1 MNSDLWNK
9 TKELLTSALALP
21 EDARSSFLN
30 HCDAEE
36 EVRNEVA
43 RLLTYKSQISTFLSQ
58 TVGGHKLEESG
69 AYSPVCTPG
78 AILANRFRVI
88 RFLSRGGMGEV
99 YEAEDIEL
107 TRRVALKMV
116 KPLVSGDPDCL
127 QRFKRE
133 VKLAQQ
139 VTHANVCRIFDFF
152 RHSTTL
158 NRGNLE
164 LLFVS
169 MELLRGETLAERLR
183 HIGKME
189 ADEALGIIS
198 QVLSALEAA
207 HAVGVLHRDLKP
219 GNIFL
224 VPGEGS
230 NSCRAV
236 VTDFGLAL
244 PLSEG
249 SSPCVTPATGGG
261 ILGTPAYMSPEQ
273 LENAP
278 LTPASDI
285 YALGLVMYHMA
296 TGVLPFKDEPFFLM
310 AARRV
315 SDGIPS
321 PRRFVPEIDPLWE
334 SVIMKCLE
342 RNMSRRFQSP
352 REVAKALRGEEVVE
366 RVTHK
371 IRRGLRSVA
380 ILPFI
385 NASGDSEMEYLSD
398 GITETVI
405 SSLSRIPTIRVMARS
420 TVFRF
425 KGRLD
430 NPQAIGRQLGVGK
443 VVVGR
448 VLAKGASLNVGA
460 ELVDVE
466 NGWQVWGEQFN
477 RRFDD
482 IFDLQEEIAGKISLK
497 LETKLGREDKK
508 RLSGKNAQNTEA
520 YRLYLKGRYFLNKR
534 TEADIKRS
542 IEYFGLAI
550 VSDPRYAL
558 AYSGLADA
566 HTTQAFLFPVL
577 PPAEFMPKA
586 QNAATKALSIDESLA
601 EAYASLGV
609 VAMRYEWRLA
619 KAEAHFTQAIALNPS
634 YATAH
639 HWYGEC
645 LAAMGRGEESI
656 DQLKQAQALDPLSAV
671 INAVLGA
678 VYYFSGNYE
687 RSIEQCRYTL
697 ELENN
702 FWPAYQFLGMSYEA
716 RGELPQAIDA
726 LRRAVDSSLRSTLM
740 LSALGHA
747 YAVNGDV
754 KASQKIYEELEQLS
768 KVRYVSPLNLALIEI
783 GLGEAGRAF
792 AELER
797 AVRGHSA
804 WLVFL
809 RVDRRFDPLRADPR
823 FDEIMHRVGFSG
835 SFAAS

>member
-1 MNSDLWNK
+1 MNSDAWNK
-9 TKELLTSALALP
+9 TKELLTAALALP

-30 HCDAEE
+30 QCDAEQ
-36 EVRNEVA
+36 EVRDEVA
-43 RLLTYKSQISTFLSQ
+43 RLLAYKSEIGTFLSQ
-58 TVGGHKLEESG
+58 TVGGRPLQVSE
-69 AYSPVCTPG
+69 AYFPVCTPG
-78 AILANRFRVI
+78 SILANRFRVI

-107 TRRVALKMV
+107 NRRVALKMV

-139 VTHANVCRIFDFF
+139 VTHSNVCRIFDFF

-158 NRGNLE
+158 SSGNVE
-164 LLFVS
+164 LVFVS
-169 MELLRGETLAERLR
+169 MELLQGETLAERLR
-183 HIGKME
+183 HTGKME
-189 ADEALGIIS
+189 ADEVLGIIS

-230 NSCRAV
+230 NWCRAV

-244 PLSEG
+244 PLTED
-249 SSPCVTPATGGG
+249 SSPGVTRATGGG
-261 ILGTPAYMSPEQ
+261 VLGTPAYMSPEQ
-273 LENAP
+273 LENGP

-296 TGVLPFKDEPFFLM
+296 AGVLPFEDETPFVM
-310 AARRV
+310 AARRLNQRT
-315 SDGIPS
+315 PS
-321 PRRFVPEIDPLWE
+321 LRRFVPEIDPLLE
-334 SVIMKCLE
+334 SVIMRCLE
-342 RNMSRRFQSP
+342 RDASRRFQSA
-352 REVAKALRGEEVVE
+352 RDVAKALSREKAIET
-366 RVTHK
+366 VTHK
-371 IRRGLRSVA
+371 ARRGLQSVA

-405 SSLSRIPTIRVMARS
+405 STLSRIPTLRVMARS

-497 LETKLGREDKK
+497 LEIKLGREERK
-508 RLSGKNAQNTEA
+508 RFSAKQARNTEA
-520 YRLYLKGRYFLNKR
+520 YQLYLKGRYFLNKR

-542 IEYFGLAI
+542 IEYFERAV

-577 PPAEFMPKA
+577 PPTEFMPKA
-586 QNAATKALSIDESLA
+586 QTAATKALSIDESLA

-619 KAEAHFTQAIALNPS
+619 KAEAHFTQAIALNPN

-645 LAAMGRGEESI
+645 LAAMGRGEQSI
-656 DQLKQAQALDPLSAV
+656 NQLKQAQALDPLSAV

-702 FWPAYQFLGMSYEA
+702 FWPAYQFIGMSHEA
-716 RGELPQAIDA
+716 RGEFPQAIDA
-726 LRRAVDSSLRSTLM
+726 LRRAVDSSQRSTLM

-754 KASQKIYEELEQLS
+754 KASQGIYEELEQLS
-768 KVRYVSPLNLALIEI
+768 KVRYVSPLNLALVEI
-783 GLGEAGRAF
+783 GLGNVDRAF
-792 AELER
+792 TELKR
-797 AVRGHSA
+797 AVQGHSA

-823 FDEIMHRVGFSG
+823 FDEIMRRVGFSG

>member
-1 MNSDLWNK
+1 MNLDLWNK
-9 TKELLTSALALP
+9 VKELLTTALALP
-21 EDARSSFLN
+21 EDARSSFLDQ
-30 HCDAEE
+30 CGGEE
-36 EVRNEVA
+36 EVRDEVA
-43 RLLTYKSQISTFLSQ
+43 RLLACKSEIGTFLSQ

-69 AYSPVCTPG
+69 AYSPVCNPG
-78 AILANRFRVI
+78 VILANRFRVI

-107 TRRVALKMV
+107 NRRVALKMV
-116 KPLVSGDPDCL
+116 MPLVSRDPNCL

-139 VTHANVCRIFDFF
+139 VTHPNVCRIFDFF
-152 RHSTTL
+152 RHSATVSS
-158 NRGNLE
+158 GNLE
-164 LLFVS
+164 LVFVS
-169 MELLRGETLAERLR
+169 MELLQGETLADRLLR
-183 HIGKME
+183 IGKME
-189 ADEALGIIS
+189 ADKALAILS

-224 VPGEGS
+224 VPGEGP
-230 NSCRAV
+230 NLCRAV

-244 PLSEG
+244 PLSED
-249 SSPCVTPATGGG
+249 SSRSVTPATGSG

-273 LENAP
+273 LENGP

-296 TGVLPFKDEPFFLM
+296 TGALPSKDETLFVM
-310 AARRV
+310 AARRL
-315 SDGIPS
+315 SEEIPS

-334 SVIMKCLE
+334 SVMMRCLE
-342 RNMSRRFQSP
+342 RDASRRFQSA
-352 REVAKALRGEEVVE
+352 RAVAKALSREESIVK
-366 RVTHK
+366 VTHK
-371 IRRGLRSVA
+371 TRRGLQSVA

-430 NPQAIGRQLGVGK
+430 NPQAIGRQLGVAK

-448 VLAKGASLNVGA
+448 ILPRGASLNVGA

-497 LETKLGREDKK
+497 LETKLGREEKK
-508 RLSGKNAQNTEA
+508 RFLGKHPQNTEA

-542 IEYFGLAI
+542 IEYFERAI

-566 HTTQAFLFPVL
+566 HTTQAFLFPVR

-586 QNAATKALSIDESLA
+586 QTAAMKALSIDESLA

-619 KAEAHFTQAIALNPS
+619 KAEEHFTQAITLNPS

-645 LAAMGRGEESI
+645 LAAMGRGEEAI
-656 DQLKQAQALDPLSAV
+656 DQLRQAQVLDPLSAI
-671 INAVLGA
+671 INAVLAA
-678 VYYFSGNYE
+678 VHYFAGNYVC
-687 RSIEQCRYTL
+687 SIEQCRYTL
-697 ELENN
+697 ELESN
-702 FWPAYQFLGMSYEA
+702 FWPAYQFLGMSHEA
-716 RGELPQAIDA
+716 RGEFPQAIDT
-726 LRRAVDSSLRSTLM
+726 LRRAVDSSRRSSLM

-754 KASQKIYEELEQLS
+754 RASQEIYEELEQLS
-768 KVRYVSPLNLALIEI
+768 KVRYVSPLNFALIKI
-783 GLGEAGRAF
+783 GLGDADRAF

-797 AVRGHSA
+797 AVQGHSA

-823 FDEIMHRVGFSG
+823 FGEIMRQVGFSR
-835 SFAAS
+835 SFSAG

>member
-1 MNSDLWNK
+1 
-9 TKELLTSALALP
+9 LALP

-36 EVRNEVA
+36 EVRDEVA
-43 RLLTYKSQISTFLSQ
+43 RLLTYKSEIGTFLSQ
-58 TVGGHKLEESG
+58 TVGGNKLDESG
-69 AYSPVCTPG
+69 VYSPLCTPG

-107 TRRVALKMV
+107 NRRVALKMV
-116 KPLVSGDPDCL
+116 RPLVSGDPDCL

-139 VTHANVCRIFDFF
+139 VSHPNVCRIFDFF
-152 RHSTTL
+152 RHSTTVSS
-158 NRGNLE
+158 GNLE
-164 LLFVS
+164 LVFVS
-169 MELLRGETLAERLR
+169 MELLQGETLAERLQR
-183 HIGKME
+183 IGKME
-189 ADEALGIIS
+189 ADEALRIIS

-224 VPGEGS
+224 VSSEGS

-244 PLSEG
+244 PFSKDF
-249 SSPCVTPATGGG
+249 SPGATPATSSGV
-261 ILGTPAYMSPEQ
+261 LGTPAYMSPEQ
-273 LENAP
+273 LENGP

-296 TGVLPFKDEPFFLM
+296 AGVLPSKDETPFM
-310 AARRV
+310 VAARRLNERT
-315 SDGIPS
+315 PS

-342 RNMSRRFQSP
+342 RDASRRFQSA
-352 REVAKALRGEEVVE
+352 REIAKTLRREEGVV
-366 RVTHK
+366 RLTHK
-371 IRRGLRSVA
+371 NRRGLRSVA

-405 SSLSRIPTIRVMARS
+405 SALSRIPTIRVMARS

-430 NPQAIGRQLGVGK
+430 NPQAIGRQLGVAK
-443 VVVGR
+443 IVVGR
-448 VLAKGASLNVGA
+448 VLPKGGSLSIGA

-482 IFDLQEEIAGKISLK
+482 ILDLQEEIAGKISLK
-497 LETKLGREDKK
+497 LETKLGREERK
-508 RLSGKNAQNTEA
+508 RFSAKQTRNTEA
-520 YRLYLKGRYFLNKR
+520 YQLYLKGRYFLNKR

-542 IEYFGLAI
+542 IEYFERAI

-566 HTTQAFLFPVL
+566 HTTQAFIFPVL
-577 PPAEFMPKA
+577 PPTDFMPKA
-586 QNAATKALSIDESLA
+586 QAAATKAISIDESLA

-619 KAEAHFTQAIALNPS
+619 KAEANFTRAITLNPS

-656 DQLKQAQALDPLSAV
+656 DQLKCAQELDPLSAV
-671 INAVLGA
+671 INAVLAA

-687 RSIEQCRYTL
+687 HSIEQCRYTL
-697 ELENN
+697 ELEHN
-702 FWPAYQFLGMSYEA
+702 FWPAYQFLGMSHEA
-716 RGELPQAIDA
+716 RGEFPQAIDA
-726 LRRAVDSSLRSTLM
+726 LRRAVDSSQRSTLM

-754 KASQKIYEELEQLS
+754 MASQGIYEELGQLS

-783 GLGEAGRAF
+783 GLGNVDRAF
-792 AELER
+792 TELKR
-797 AVRGHSA
+797 AVQGHSA

-823 FDEIMHRVGFSG
+823 FDEIMRRVGFSG

>member
-1 MNSDLWNK
+1 MNSDAWNK
-9 TKELLTSALALP
+9 TKELLIAALALP

-30 HCDAEE
+30 QCDAEQ
-36 EVRNEVA
+36 EVRDEVA
-43 RLLTYKSQISTFLSQ
+43 RLLAYKSEIGTFLSQ
-58 TVGGHKLEESG
+58 TVGGHTLQVSE
-69 AYSPVCTPG
+69 AYFPVCTPG
-78 AILANRFRVI
+78 SILANRFRVI

-107 TRRVALKMV
+107 NRRVALKMV
-116 KPLVSGDPDCL
+116 RPLVSGDPDCL

-139 VTHANVCRIFDFF
+139 VTHPNVCRIFDFF

-158 NRGNLE
+158 SSGNVE
-164 LLFVS
+164 LVFVS
-169 MELLRGETLAERLR
+169 MELLQGETLAERLQR
-183 HIGKME
+183 IGKME
-189 ADEALGIIS
+189 ADEALRIIS

-224 VPGEGS
+224 VSSEGS

-244 PLSEG
+244 PLTED
-249 SSPCVTPATGGG
+249 SSPSVTPATGSGV
-261 ILGTPAYMSPEQ
+261 LGTPAYMSPEQ
-273 LENAP
+273 LENGP

-285 YALGLVMYHMA
+285 YALGLVMYHTA
-296 TGVLPFKDEPFFLM
+296 AGVLPSKDETPFVM
-310 AARRV
+310 AARRLNKRT
-315 SDGIPS
+315 PS

-342 RNMSRRFQSP
+342 RDASRRFQSAGEIAKTLR
-352 REVAKALRGEEVVE
+352 REEGVV
-366 RVTHK
+366 RLTHK
-371 IRRGLRSVA
+371 NRRGLRSVA

-405 SSLSRIPTIRVMARS
+405 NAVSRIPTIRVMARS

-430 NPQAIGRQLGVGK
+430 NPQDIGRQLGVAK

-448 VLAKGASLNVGA
+448 VLPRGASLNVGA
-460 ELVDVE
+460 ELIDVE

-497 LETKLGREDKK
+497 LEIKLGREERK
-508 RLSGKNAQNTEA
+508 RFSAAQTRNTEA
-520 YRLYLKGRYFLNKR
+520 YQLYLKGRYFLNKR

-542 IEYFGLAI
+542 IEYFERAI

-566 HTTQAFLFPVL
+566 HTTLAFIFPVL
-577 PPAEFMPKA
+577 PPTEFMTKA
-586 QNAATKALSIDESLA
+586 QTAATKALSIDESLA

-609 VAMRYEWRLA
+609 VAMRYEWRLG

-656 DQLKQAQALDPLSAV
+656 DQLKRAQELDPLSAV
-671 INAVLGA
+671 INAVLAA

-754 KASQKIYEELEQLS
+754 KASRGIYEELEQLS

-783 GLGEAGRAF
+783 GLGDADRAF
-792 AELER
+792 TELER
-797 AVRGHSA
+797 AVQGHSA

-823 FDEIMHRVGFSG
+823 FDEIMRRVGFSG